1 MVQPGAPRRRNFSD
15 PVLLQG
21 FREFQGLQESREF
34 WGVQESRESWEFRG
48 SSLGVSYAVTAH
60 EVVEMRGA
68 LTHLELCSRFDGCA
82 PPLFDPAVVDE
93 KGVSFADYRGCGCG
107 VHASFYCDDPVGA
120 RVHYDCFEGV
130 LVGERGDSCR
140 GQATLILME
149 DHDEREVVILKVDV
163 RTALGVD
170 QVLEQ
175 GLGHMLEVQAAE
187 YMTEGMTVGDVIHTS
202 KAGGRRSRRVAE
214 IHIAEAV
221 GWSEE
226 DRMLEDMR
234 VEVPPGEVGA
244 AGEVDVVGEVGAVGG
259 MDVTGEAGGV
269 TGEAGDVGE
278 AASRMVLEEAQGEE
292 LREVCFR
299 MKVEDKVVE
308 GSSVVDSWVRSWESA
323 PSGEDIVEGT
333 EEPIRGTAPAAA
345 HSPAEA
351 RTCSPSVLEGAE
363 GRIW

>member
-1 MVQPGAPRRRNFSD
+1 MGSGLLARALQPRREYGWLRALWEALSPPIRLLRSRMDHWEVRLPWLMVQPGAPRRRNFSD

-21 FREFQGLQESREF
+21 FREFRGLQESRGF

-48 SSLGVSYAVTAH
+48 SSLGVSFAVTAH
-60 EVVEMRGA
+60 EVGEMRA
-68 LTHLELCSRFDGCA
+68 VLRHLEPCSQFDGCA
-82 PPLFDPAVVDE
+82 PPPFDPAVVDE

-107 VHASFYCDDPVGA
+107 AHASFYCDDLVGA
-120 RVHYDCFEGV
+120 REHYDCFEEV

-163 RTALGVD
+163 RTALGVV
-170 QVLEQ
+170 QVSEQ
-175 GLGHMLEVQAAE
+175 GVAHMLEVQAAE

-202 KAGGRRSRRVAE
+202 KVGGRRSRRVAE

-226 DRMLEDMR
+226 DRMPEDMR
-234 VEVPPGEVGA
+234 MEVPL
-244 AGEVDVVGEVGAVGG
+244 GEVDVVGEVGAVGG
-259 MDVTGEAGGV
+259 MDV

-292 LREVCFR
+292 LREVGFR
-299 MKVEDKVVE
+299 MKGEDKAVE
-308 GSSVVDSWVRSWESA
+308 GSSVVDSWVRS
-323 PSGEDIVEGT
+323 
-333 EEPIRGTAPAAA
+333 
-345 HSPAEA
+345 
-351 RTCSPSVLEGAE
+351 
-363 GRIW
+363 